1 MKKFSKLFESN
12 YFNEEDIG
20 NINDILNDID
30 WDGDEVINIENY
42 NSPNGIDKF
51 EIYITIKKN
60 SYSLDIFKHVQEYTD
75 DILNVISHLREFG
88 KVYHRM
94 ELIQT
99 NRYFGGDFSE
109 IYFQTKITIK
119 A

>member
-1 MKKFSKLFESN
+1 MKKFSKLLESN

-20 NINDILNDID
+20 NINDILDDID
-30 WDGDEVINIENY
+30 WDGDEVIIVDPY
-42 NSPNGIDKF
+42 KGTNGIDKF
-51 EIYITIKKN
+51 EIYVTIKKH
-60 SYSLDIFKHVQEYTD
+60 SHSLDLFEDIQKYTSD
-75 DILNVISHLREFG
+75 VLNVISHLRQFG

-109 IYFQTKITIK
+109 IYFRTKITIE

>member
-30 WDGDEVINIENY
+30 WDGDEVVHIETY
-42 NSPNGIDKF
+42 KRPNGIDKF

-60 SYSLDIFKHVQEYTD
+60 SSSLDLFYDVQKYTSD
-75 DILNVISHLREFG
+75 VLNAISHLRQFG

-109 IYFQTKITIK
+109 IYFQTKITIE